1 MPLSLSL
8 SPPPSPSVSR
18 LNGPM
23 PRSVNPYKPYN
34 AGYYDNRLLLE
45 RIGIKIARI
54 KLHPYPY
61 RLYERRVC
69 LYTAP
74 FSSHFSSR
82 RQIFRETFLSRI
94 VGRGGIRVRIISRTY
109 VVHEIEKRCR
119 AGRGRNNSED
129 KFSINGARGDVQRAI
144 NSILERGSSPPPLP
158 RFNASC
164 LKRNK
169 LLHFKEEF
177 MSCLVNSGC

>member
-61 RLYERRVC
+61 RLYGRRVC

-74 FSSHFSSR
+74 FSSISPLVAKFS
-82 RQIFRETFLSRI
+82 F
-94 VGRGGIRVRIISRTY
+94 GRDGIRVRIISRTY

-129 KFSINGARGDVQRAI
+129 KFSINGARGNVQRAI

>member
-61 RLYERRVC
+61 RLYGRRVC
-69 LYTAP
+69 LSTAP
-74 FSSHFSSR
+74 FSSISPLVAKFS
-82 RQIFRETFLSRI
+82 F
-94 VGRGGIRVRIISRTY
+94 GRDGIRVRIISRTY